1 MQAREQNEQKRL
13 LSKNKNRAS
22 EDEGVGRGY
31 DQHRN
36 DAYSGQDQ
44 LSKNAYNIDG
54 RVKGQEPNGL
64 RAKLD
69 DRDAQ
74 SKHLASIQSGQ
85 SRTKQ
90 TDQLQSIQNHHRE
103 PPSSYERADY
113 MKSHMTA
120 AQIRMDAAS

>member
-36 DAYSGQDQ
+36 DAYSG
-44 LSKNAYNIDG
+44 

-74 SKHLASIQSGQ
+74 SKHLASIKSGQ